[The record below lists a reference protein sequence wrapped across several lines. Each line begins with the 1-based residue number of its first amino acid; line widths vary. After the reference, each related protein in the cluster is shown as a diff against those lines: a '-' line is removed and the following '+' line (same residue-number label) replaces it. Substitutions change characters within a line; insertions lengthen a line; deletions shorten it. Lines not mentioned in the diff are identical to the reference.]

1 MLQKVGYDFDSV
13 VICIEFI
20 YLEFIFVVNS
30 NFCGIFDFFKKQ
42 IVDKGVIFFDD
53 VYGVVLMISYQIVFL
68 IICSDFFG
76 GEIFDDFFGFIFVV
90 GKLKFFVSGY
100 QDNFMFIVVG
110 NVNFVIFVF
119 DDVMWFCVDVFF
131 VFVLFNFYNWLI

>member
-1 MLQKVGYDFDSV
+1 MLFKVGYDFDSV

-30 NFCGIFDFFKKQ
+30 YFCGIFDFFKKQ

-100 QDNFMFIVVG
+100 
-110 NVNFVIFVF
+110 
-119 DDVMWFCVDVFF
+119 
-131 VFVLFNFYNWLI
+131 

>member
-30 NFCGIFDFFKKQ
+30 NFCWIFDFFKKQ

-90 GKLKFFVSGY
+90 
-100 QDNFMFIVVG
+100 
-110 NVNFVIFVF
+110 
-119 DDVMWFCVDVFF
+119 
-131 VFVLFNFYNWLI
+131 